1 MKRIITLALLA
12 CICLAAEAK
21 LTVSSVCSD
30 GMVLQQKTDAAIW
43 GFANPGSQISVT
55 PSWDGK
61 TYRAKTD
68 ADGKWIVKVA
78 TPAASYKAYTVA
90 VKGDGGSIRINDVL
104 VGEVWLASGLI
115 YYIIN
120 KENTRVF
127 SLKFS
132 I

>member
-68 ADGKWIVKVA
+68 ADGKWIVKIPMLVKDYVVYA
-78 TPAASYKAYTVA
+78 WAY
-90 VKGDGGSIRINDVL
+90 R
-104 VGEVWLASGLI
+104 
-115 YYIIN
+115 
-120 KENTRVF
+120 
-127 SLKFS
+127 
-132 I
+132 

>member
-55 PSWDGK
+55 PSRYVFPSHEGV
-61 TYRAKTD
+61 TEICEPGLANPQ
-68 ADGKWIVKVA
+68 I
-78 TPAASYKAYTVA
+78 AAS
-90 VKGDGGSIRINDVL
+90 
-104 VGEVWLASGLI
+104 
-115 YYIIN
+115 
-120 KENTRVF
+120 VF
-127 SLKFS
+127 C
-132 I
+132 